1 MNIATILKQNIAGK
15 LINHG
20 IVFLIN
26 IMIVR
31 LLEVSESGFYFNELY
46 LINLVVFF
54 FSAGLDYSAIA
65 WISREPGLAIA
76 VRRKLIQ
83 LVLFFIAV
91 VLFFVLIILPQT
103 SFHYIQ
109 TSIAIILFSIG
120 NLILILFQGV
130 LTAMKK
136 FNIQN
141 LILVSTNLCF
151 LFYLLFF
158 IKEDKTTIINQ
169 VSIGYGV
176 LFFLQGI
183 LMIFFSYEKGEK
195 SNPILNWIS
204 FFKHGSLIMF
214 SSLIYF
220 CFLRID
226 NFFVEKYSNAITL
239 SNYIQCGK
247 IGQYFIYFSAVISS
261 TILPF
266 IATDKIATNFIEWK
280 KMMVPYFLIIF
291 SGAFIL
297 IFFGQYLYPFI
308 YGNDFSEM
316 NKYMI
321 ILLPGYVCLGMLT
334 LVNAIYIGKGN
345 VKKILTGDIIG
356 LTIVFTGDSFLIP
369 DFGVF
374 AAAIISSLSYI
385 LVFLYLW
392 IDLKNQ
398 FSQPHN
404 FEI

>member
-1 MNIATILKQNIAGK
+1 MNIANILKQNIAGK

-26 IMIVR
+26 ILIVR
-31 LLEVSESGFYFNELY
+31 ILKVSESGYYFNELY
-46 LINLVVFF
+46 LINLIVFF
-54 FSAGLDYSAIA
+54 FSVGLDYSAIA
-65 WISREPGLAIA
+65 WISREPSLAFV

-83 LVLFFIAV
+83 IVLFFIAV
-91 VLFFVLIILPQT
+91 VLFFVLIILPKS
-103 SFHYIQ
+103 SFHFIQ

-120 NLILILFQGV
+120 NLILILFQGL

-158 IKEDKTTIINQ
+158 IKENKSTIINQ

-195 SNPILNWIS
+195 SNPVLNWIS

-266 IATDKIATNFIEWK
+266 IATDKIATNFIAWK
-280 KMMVPYFLIIF
+280 KMMTPYFLIIF

-345 VKKILTGDIIG
+345 IKKILTGDIIG

-369 DFGVF
+369 EFGVV

-392 IDLKNQ
+392 NDLKSQ